1 MTQNL
6 ISLDLSADDVAEFD
20 AALAVIEKFVKPFVS
35 LTAEEVKAL
44 SKMGEKSEQFCR
56 QTLMVLA
63 QNREA
68 LPASF
73 DLDEMEADLAA
84 HATLAPRALRLREVL
99 SRFEDTQMAL
109 GSDIM
114 VAASDGYALMKMFG
128 KAEGLSALQESMAAL
143 RPGRRASKPKA
154 G

>member
-1 MTQNL
+1 
-6 ISLDLSADDVAEFD
+6 
-20 AALAVIEKFVKPFVS
+20 
-35 LTAEEVKAL
+35 
-44 SKMGEKSEQFCR
+44 
-56 QTLMVLA
+56 
-63 QNREA
+63 
-68 LPASF
+68 
-73 DLDEMEADLAA
+73 DLAA

>member
-20 AALAVIEKFVKPFVS
+20 AALAVIEKFVTPFVS
-35 LTAEEVKAL
+35 LTGEEVKAL

-63 QNREA
+63 QNREV